1 MQRFSRVKRGLKYG
15 LILLALCFGLPSPLL
30 GAWPQQ
36 QPQRPRITGIDHVTI
51 YASDINKSRQFYSDV
66 FGLTTGCPQY
76 KGSEPC
82 FLVGPANQRVLLKQA
97 PIEAKNWT
105 L

>member
-1 MQRFSRVKRGLKYG
+1 MQRFFRAKRGVKYA
-15 LILLALCFGLPSPLL
+15 LTLLAMCFGLQ
-30 GAWPQQ
+30 AARPQE
-36 QPQRPRITGIDHVTI
+36 QPQRPRITGIDNVTI

-97 PIEAKNWT
+97 PTETKNWI
-105 L
+105 LK